1 MTFVPVSGAAQYRLG
16 DVKVENMNCDD
27 DTIQVLDPETLD
39 APYQYTYVTSEMA
52 QAIYQNLIDDGE
64 DPEDAKV
71 VLEWVGWWD
80 AAIGVGEDDA
90 RADDVMIDNGN
101 AFLGLF
107 GSRENVKFICSGE
120 APTKPTQWESKELYK
135 PFLCNY
141 LPKTIKLGQIVVEN
155 MNCDDDTIQVLD
167 PETLDAPYQYT
178 YVTTEMAEA
187 IYQNL
192 IDDGED
198 PEDAKVVLGWVGWW
212 DAAIGVGEDDAR
224 VDERDVLPN
233 EGFLGLFGSREN
245 LVFRFP
251 SVLDTYEV
259 PEE

>member
-1 MTFVPVSGAAQYRLG
+1 MGYNSYETENLYKPSFGMTFVPVSGAAQYRLG
-16 DVKVENMNCDD
+16 DVK
-27 DTIQVLDPETLD
+27 
-39 APYQYTYVTSEMA
+39 
-52 QAIYQNLIDDGE
+52 
-64 DPEDAKV
+64 
-71 VLEWVGWWD
+71 
-80 AAIGVGEDDA
+80 
-90 RADDVMIDNGN
+90 
-101 AFLGLF
+101 
-107 GSRENVKFICSGE
+107 
-120 APTKPTQWESKELYK
+120 
-135 PFLCNY
+135 
-141 LPKTIKLGQIVVEN
+141 VEN

-212 DAAIGVGEDDAR
+212 DAGIGVGEDDAR
-224 VDERDVLPN
+224 ADERDVLPN
-233 EGFLGLFGSREN
+233 EAFLGLFESREN
-245 LVFRFP
+245 LVFKFP